1 MQISIQKKMNKTEI
15 KQNVIDIE
23 LIDGSIA
30 KIKDTEDY
38 KALKS
43 DGYNFFFSKKDGYF
57 ARWGKSTDYSKKV
70 ESTDF
75 KIQFFSLWTNIWKE
89 NFNMKEFFAD
99 LDTDGSFEVTAVEIV
114 DWEISELC
122 DANCSFCYKSNVAY
136 SGKNISFENFKETF
150 KKLPPSVTTIAYG
163 IGTISLC
170 PDLFKI
176 LNYTRE
182 HGIIPTITINGFA
195 TNEELDKLSSVVG
208 ACAVS
213 IYNKNKSYDCI
224 KRLTDNGL
232 EQCNI
237 HALICE
243 ETYNKTLEIL
253 NDIKTDSRLSKLRA
267 IVMLSLKEKG
277 RSIGK
282 YHKLSQEKF
291 DVLFKFAIDNNIGF
305 GFDSCSA
312 AKALNFVDRY
322 PEYDYM
328 RTYIEPCEAGGK
340 YSSYLNVNSDY
351 FPCSFSEGHDEWKT
365 GLSVLNCE
373 NFMKD
378 IWFNEKT
385 RKFGEGVKKCRE
397 CNIGCSIYDV

>member
-1 MQISIQKKMNKTEI
+1 MNKTEI

-170 PDLFKI
+170 PDLFDI
-176 LNYTRE
+176 LNW
-182 HGIIPTITINGFA
+182 
-195 TNEELDKLSSVVG
+195 LSIALTKTSYNMVVQLPQILL
-208 ACAVS
+208 S
-213 IYNKNKSYDCI
+213 ISQMTPVANDQI
-224 KRLTDNGL
+224 QI
-232 EQCNI
+232 EQP
-237 HALICE
+237 H
-243 ETYNKTLEIL
+243 L
-253 NDIKTDSRLSKLRA
+253 N
-267 IVMLSLKEKG
+267 
-277 RSIGK
+277 
-282 YHKLSQEKF
+282 
-291 DVLFKFAIDNNIGF
+291 
-305 GFDSCSA
+305 
-312 AKALNFVDRY
+312 
-322 PEYDYM
+322 
-328 RTYIEPCEAGGK
+328 
-340 YSSYLNVNSDY
+340 
-351 FPCSFSEGHDEWKT
+351 
-365 GLSVLNCE
+365 
-373 NFMKD
+373 
-378 IWFNEKT
+378 
-385 RKFGEGVKKCRE
+385 
-397 CNIGCSIYDV
+397 

>member
-1 MQISIQKKMNKTEI
+1 MIDKKSIK
-15 KQNVIDIE
+15 
-23 LIDGSIA
+23 LINGDVAIILDSNN
-30 KIKDTEDY
+30 Y

-43 DGYNFFFSKKDGYF
+43 KEYNFFFDKKTGYF
-57 ARWGKSTDYSKKV
+57 VRWGFGNEQPEKITNKEIELYVLWCNIWGEKF
-70 ESTDF
+70 DF
-75 KIQFFSLWTNIWKE
+75 KQFLS
-89 NFNMKEFFAD
+89 D
-99 LDTDGSFEVTAVEIV
+99 LKTDGSFENTAVEIV

-122 DANCSFCYKSNVAY
+122 DANCGFCYKSNVNY
-136 SGKNISFENFKETF
+136 KGKNISFDDF
-150 KKLPPSVTTIAYG
+150 KKTFEKLPASVTTIAYG
-163 IGTISLC
+163 IGSVSLC

-176 LNYTRE
+176 LNYTRN

-195 TNEELDKLSSVVG
+195 TNDELDKLSKVVG

-213 IYNKNKSYDCI
+213 VYDKNRSYDCI

-243 ETYNKTLEIL
+243 ETYEKTLEIL

-267 IVMLSLKEKG
+267 IIMLSLKEKG

-291 DVLFKFAIDNNIGF
+291 DTLFKFAIDNNIGF

-312 AKALNFVDRY
+312 AKALDFVNRF
-322 PEYDYM
+322 PEYNYM
-328 RTYIEPCEAGGK
+328 KTYIEPCEAGGK
-340 YSSYLNVNSDY
+340 YSSYINVNSDY
-351 FPCSFSEGHDEWKT
+351 FPCSFAEGHNDWKT
-365 GLSVLNCE
+365 GLSVSNCE
-373 NFMKD
+373 DFMKD
-378 IWFNEKT
+378 IWFNEKN